1 MFPQLLYV
9 LEVVP
14 GEQFVEQALHTG
26 EVGTAVLVE
35 ELLNGGYLG
44 AVDGVVGLLDDGSG
58 RDGVEGLQQSR
69 QFCLDTFH
77 YGGHQSFIHSGN
89 LTGGTFRCHPG
100 HVVLLLLRLCV
111 CGTQNS

>member
-35 ELLNGGYLG
+35 ELLSGGYLG
-44 AVDGVVGLLDDGSG
+44 AVDGVVGL
-58 RDGVEGLQQSR
+58 
-69 QFCLDTFH
+69 
-77 YGGHQSFIHSGN
+77 
-89 LTGGTFRCHPG
+89 
-100 HVVLLLLRLCV
+100 
-111 CGTQNS
+111 